1 MRKPEELSSIVT
13 TWNETHPNR
22 KDQPTLYFVIDRL
35 LQNIVDALSFEV
47 FEENPQIL
55 KFRCANFPL
64 IGELELKK
72 KTNNLFLLFDLNP
85 YSLVINGE
93 KRSRE
98 YTITAFKDDYKN
110 RVAEFIF
117 LHYDELKT
125 QLNHLYVSYSKLT
138 IDSLYTKEL
147 DTQFVLHF
155 NYSYNKYECFLN
167 TIHSCFNK
175 IIGTEFFSNPIY
187 GLTSNCRCVPKA
199 LYKYG
204 SVSETSD
211 GISHSNITLR
221 VDVVPVVVKLENR
234 KCFDAVY
241 SFVKE
246 KLKEQYREYSLKDLE
261 NRKANIF
268 GNDIQCVS
276 FPDTLILNEVT
287 FKNIFPDRLFPEWS
301 LMWGMCSIYITE
313 DISDGHILFIRSS
326 DNMQNAI
333 CIDKENNKYYV
344 NETSK
349 VILAFNVSTKSKDEL
364 VTITDRISTG
374 SILYNSKNDSW
385 LSSAKVDVETT
396 VIFLDGSS
404 EVLFKT
410 EDPFYQLVPS
420 VTYLY
425 DHANKL
431 EKSLEEKLKNIKSN
445 PCLIITTM
453 NNPEHGKEI
462 GKYIGVSDT
471 FFDKNDDKNY
481 LTSTIIKD
489 DIKSSFLQHINVMK
503 NKHRDCL
510 LETPNKTLYDI
521 SPDTLFCVYGSIYSD
536 IKKDIQLKRKDMNLE
551 IEDHIR
557 LIMYFGGKDKLNHRN
572 TLLMSVLVNVY
583 YLMRD
588 RVVDEIIIS
597 DSQQKYQMDT
607 RLLES
612 VTESMRKFGAENE
625 FEFSYDIEVL

>member
-1 MRKPEELSSIVT
+1 MKKREELSKVVSE
-13 TWNETHPNR
+13 WNETHPNR
-22 KDQPTLYFVIDRL
+22 KDQPTLYFVMNKL
-35 LQNIVDALSFEV
+35 LQNIVDTLEFDV
-47 FEENPQIL
+47 FEENNKVL
-55 KFRCANFPL
+55 KFKCINFPI

-72 KTNNLFLLFDLNP
+72 KNDNLFLLLDLNP
-85 YSLVINGE
+85 YSLVIDGE
-93 KRSRE
+93 ERSKE
-98 YTITAFKDDYKN
+98 YTITAFKDDYRQ

-125 QLNHLYVSYSKLT
+125 QLNHLYDSYSKLT
-138 IDSLYTKEL
+138 IDSLYAKEI

-155 NYSYNKYECFLN
+155 NYSYNKYEYFLN

-187 GLTSNCRCVPKA
+187 GLTDTFRYVLRV

-211 GISHSNITLR
+211 GVSNSNITVR
-221 VDVVPVVVKLENR
+221 VGAVPVVEKLENR

-246 KLKEQYREYSLKDLE
+246 RLKEQYKEYTLKDLE

-268 GNDIQCVS
+268 GKDIQCYS
-276 FPDTLILNEVT
+276 FPDTLILNETT
-287 FKNIFPDRLFPEWS
+287 FKNIFPDRLLPEWS

-333 CIDKENNKYYV
+333 CIDKENNRYYV

-349 VILAFNVSTKSKDEL
+349 VILAFNISTKSKDEL

-374 SILYNSKNDSW
+374 AILYNSKNDSW
-385 LSSAKVDVETT
+385 LSSAKVVVETT

-445 PCLIITTM
+445 PCLIMTTM
-453 NNPEHGKEI
+453 NNPESGKEI
-462 GKYIGVSDT
+462 GKYIGVSET

-489 DIKSSFLQHINVMK
+489 DIKFSFLQHINVMK

-521 SPDTLFCVYGSIYSD
+521 SPDDLHCAYGTLFNI
-536 IKKDIQLKRKDMNLE
+536 IKKDIQLKRKELNLE

-557 LIMYFGGKDKLNHRN
+557 LVLYFGDKNSLNHMN
-572 TLLMSVLVNVY
+572 TLLISVMVNIY
-583 YLMRD
+583 ILMND
-588 RVVDEIIIS
+588 RVVDEVVITDIKQPLS
-597 DSQQKYQMDT
+597 LNEKLYADVSEKMNRY
-607 RLLES
+607 
-612 VTESMRKFGAENE
+612 GAEDK
-625 FEFSYDIEVL
+625 FDFSYDIEKA

>member
-1 MRKPEELSSIVT
+1 MRKSEELCSIVNN
-13 TWNETHPNR
+13 WNETHPNR
-22 KDQPTLYFVIDRL
+22 KDQPTLYFVIDKL
-35 LQNIVDALSFEV
+35 LQNIVDALNFEV
-47 FEENPQIL
+47 FEDNAQIL
-55 KFRCANFPL
+55 KFRCTNFPL

-85 YSLVINGE
+85 YSLVIDGE
-93 KRSRE
+93 KRSKE
-98 YTITAFKDDYKN
+98 YTITAFKDDYRQ

-125 QLNHLYVSYSKLT
+125 QLSHLHESYSKLT
-138 IDSLYTKEL
+138 IDSLYTKEI

-211 GISHSNITLR
+211 GISHGNITLH
-221 VDVVPVVVKLENR
+221 VDVVPVVGKLENR

-246 KLKEQYREYSLKDLE
+246 RLKEQYREYSLKDLE

-276 FPDTLILNEVT
+276 FPDTLILNEAT

-301 LMWGMCSIYITE
+301 LMWSMCYIYITE

-333 CIDKENNKYYV
+333 CIDKEDNRYYV

-349 VILAFNVSTKSKDEL
+349 VVIAFNISTKSRDEL
-364 VTITDRISTG
+364 VTITDKISTG

-385 LSSAKVDVETT
+385 LSSAKIVVETT
-396 VIFLDGSS
+396 VIFLNGSL
-404 EVLFKT
+404 EIFKT

-431 EKSLEEKLKNIKSN
+431 EKSLDEKLKNIKNN
-445 PCLIITTM
+445 PCLIITSM
-453 NNPEHGKEI
+453 NNPEYGKEI

-471 FFDKNDDKNY
+471 FFDKKNDKAVVEEW
-481 LTSTIIKD
+481 IKD
-489 DIKSSFLQHINVMK
+489 NYEISGKLTISDDFVADCKSQVFVKNKQMITTEDLWIQFLQAKSSV
-503 NKHRDCL
+503 
-510 LETPNKTLYDI
+510 I
-521 SPDTLFCVYGSIYSD
+521 SYISIT
-536 IKKDIQLKRKDMNLE
+536 IT
-551 IEDHIR
+551 
-557 LIMYFGGKDKLNHRN
+557 F
-572 TLLMSVLVNVY
+572 
-583 YLMRD
+583 
-588 RVVDEIIIS
+588 
-597 DSQQKYQMDT
+597 
-607 RLLES
+607 
-612 VTESMRKFGAENE
+612 
-625 FEFSYDIEVL
+625 

>member
-1 MRKPEELSSIVT
+1 MKKREELSKVVSE
-13 TWNETHPNR
+13 WNETHPNR
-22 KDQPTLYFVIDRL
+22 KDQPTLYFVMNKL
-35 LQNIVDALSFEV
+35 LQNIVDTLEFDV
-47 FEENPQIL
+47 FEENNKVL
-55 KFRCANFPL
+55 KFKCINFPV

-72 KTNNLFLLFDLNP
+72 KNDNLFLLFDLNP
-85 YSLVINGE
+85 YSLVIDGE
-93 KRSRE
+93 ERSKE
-98 YTITAFKDDYKN
+98 YTITAFKDDYRK

-125 QLNHLYVSYSKLT
+125 QLNHLYDSYSKLT
-138 IDSLYTKEL
+138 IDSLYTKEI

-167 TIHSCFNK
+167 TIHLYFNK
-175 IIGTEFFSNPIY
+175 IIGTAFFSNSIY
-187 GLTSNCRCVPKA
+187 GLTSNCKCVPKV

-211 GISHSNITLR
+211 GILHSNITLR
-221 VDVVPVVVKLENR
+221 VDVVPVVGKLENR

-261 NRKANIF
+261 NRKAKIF
-268 GNDIQCVS
+268 GNDTQCVS
-276 FPDTLILNEVT
+276 FPDTLILNEAT
-287 FKNIFPDRLFPEWS
+287 FKNIFPERLFPEWS
-301 LMWGMCSIYITE
+301 LMWSMCCVYITD

-326 DNMQNAI
+326 DNMRNAI
-333 CIDKENNKYYV
+333 CIDKENNRYYV

-349 VILAFNVSTKSKDEL
+349 VIIAFNVSTKSKDEL

-374 SILYNSKNDSW
+374 SILYNSKNDYW
-385 LSSAKVDVETT
+385 LSSAKVAVETS

-445 PCLIITTM
+445 PCFIMTTM

-510 LETPNKTLYDI
+510 LETPNKSLYDI
-521 SPDTLFCVYGSIYSD
+521 SPDTLFCAYGSLYND
-536 IKKDIQLKRKDMNLE
+536 IKKEIQLRRKDMNLE
-551 IEDHIR
+551 TEDHIR
-557 LIMYFGGKDKLNHRN
+557 LTMYFGNKENLNHRN
-572 TLLMSVLVNVY
+572 SLLMCTLLNVY
-583 YLMRD
+583 FLMQD
-588 RVVDEIIIS
+588 RVVDELIIS
-597 DSQQKYQMDT
+597 DFKQKYQMNDKI
-607 RLLES
+607 LDS
-612 VTESMRKFGAENE
+612 VTESLNRYGAEDK
-625 FEFSYDIEVL
+625 FDFSYDIEKV

>member
-1 MRKPEELSSIVT
+1 MKKREELSKVVSE
-13 TWNETHPNR
+13 WNETHPNR
-22 KDQPTLYFVIDRL
+22 KDQPTLYFVMNKL
-35 LQNIVDALSFEV
+35 LQNIVDILEFDV
-47 FEENPQIL
+47 FEENNKVL
-55 KFRCANFPL
+55 KFKCINFPV

-72 KTNNLFLLFDLNP
+72 KNDNLFLLFDLNP
-85 YSLVINGE
+85 YSFVIDGE
-93 KRSRE
+93 ERSKE
-98 YTITAFKDDYKN
+98 YTLTAFKDDYRQ

-125 QLNHLYVSYSKLT
+125 QLSHLYDSYSKLT
-138 IDSLYTKEL
+138 IDSLYTKEI

-175 IIGTEFFSNPIY
+175 IIGTEFFSNSIY
-187 GLTSNCRCVPKA
+187 GLTSNCRCVPKV

-211 GISHSNITLR
+211 SIPHSNITLR
-221 VDVVPVVVKLENR
+221 VDVIPVVGKLENR

-268 GNDIQCVS
+268 GKDIQCVS
-276 FPDTLILNEVT
+276 FPDTLILNEAT
-287 FKNIFPDRLFPEWS
+287 FKNIFPERLFPEWS
-301 LMWGMCSIYITE
+301 LMWSMCCVYITE

-326 DNMQNAI
+326 DNMRNAI
-333 CIDKENNKYYV
+333 CIDKENKRYYV

-349 VILAFNVSTKSKDEL
+349 VIIAFNVSAKSRDEL
-364 VTITDRISTG
+364 VTITDRIRTG

-385 LSSAKVDVETT
+385 LSSAKVAVETS

-410 EDPFYQLVPS
+410 GDPFYQLVPS

-445 PCLIITTM
+445 PRFIMTTM

-510 LETPNKTLYDI
+510 LGIPNKSLYDI
-521 SPDTLFCVYGSIYSD
+521 SPDILFCAYGSIYND
-536 IKKDIQLKRKDMNLE
+536 IKKDIQIKRKELNLE

-557 LIMYFGGKDKLNHRN
+557 LTMYFGRQDKLNHRN
-572 TLLMSVLVNVY
+572 TLLMSTLLNVY
-583 YLMRD
+583 FLMED
-588 RVVDEIIIS
+588 RVIDEIIIS
-597 DSQQKYQMDT
+597 DNQQKYKMDT

-612 VTESMRKFGAENE
+612 VTESMRKFGAENN

>member
-1 MRKPEELSSIVT
+1 MKKREELSKAVSE
-13 TWNETHPNR
+13 WNETHPNR
-22 KDQPTLYFVIDRL
+22 KDQPTLYFVMNKL
-35 LQNIVDALSFEV
+35 LQNIVDTLEFDV
-47 FEENPQIL
+47 FEENNKVL
-55 KFRCANFPL
+55 KFKCINFPV
-64 IGELELKK
+64 IGELELNKK
-72 KTNNLFLLFDLNP
+72 NDNLFLLFDLNP
-85 YSLVINGE
+85 YSLVIDGE
-93 KRSRE
+93 ERSKE
-98 YTITAFKDDYKN
+98 YTITAFKDDYRQ

-125 QLNHLYVSYSKLT
+125 QLNHLYDSYSKLT
-138 IDSLYTKEL
+138 IDSLYTKEI

-167 TIHSCFNK
+167 TIHLYFNK
-175 IIGTEFFSNPIY
+175 IIGTAFFSNSIY
-187 GLTSNCRCVPKA
+187 GLTSNCKCVPKV

-211 GISHSNITLR
+211 GISHGNITLR
-221 VDVVPVVVKLENR
+221 VDVVPVVGKLENR

-246 KLKEQYREYSLKDLE
+246 KLKEQYREYSLRDLE
-261 NRKANIF
+261 NRKAKIF

-276 FPDTLILNEVT
+276 FPDTLILNEAT
-287 FKNIFPDRLFPEWS
+287 FKNIFPERLFPEWS
-301 LMWGMCSIYITE
+301 LMWSLCCVYITE

-326 DNMQNAI
+326 DGIRNPI
-333 CIDKENNKYYV
+333 CIDKENNRYYV

-349 VILAFNVSTKSKDEL
+349 VIIAFNVSTKSKDEL

-385 LSSAKVDVETT
+385 LSSAKVAVETS

-445 PCLIITTM
+445 PCFIMTTM

-462 GKYIGVSDT
+462 GKYIGVSNT

-510 LETPNKTLYDI
+510 LETPNKSLYDI
-521 SPDTLFCVYGSIYSD
+521 SPDTLFCTYGSLYND
-536 IKKDIQLKRKDMNLE
+536 IKKEIQLRRKDMNLE

-557 LIMYFGGKDKLNHRN
+557 LTMYFGNKENLNHRN
-572 TLLMSVLVNVY
+572 SLLMCTLLNVY
-583 YLMRD
+583 FLMQD
-588 RVVDEIIIS
+588 RVVDELIIS
-597 DSQQKYQMDT
+597 DFKQKYQMNDKI
-607 RLLES
+607 LDS
-612 VTESMRKFGAENE
+612 VTESLNRYGAEDK
-625 FEFSYDIEVL
+625 FDFSYDIEKV

>member
-1 MRKPEELSSIVT
+1 MKKREELSKVVSE
-13 TWNETHPNR
+13 WNETHPNR
-22 KDQPTLYFVIDRL
+22 KDQPTLYFVMNKL
-35 LQNIVDALSFEV
+35 LQNIVDTLEFDV
-47 FEENPQIL
+47 FEENNKVL
-55 KFRCANFPL
+55 KFKCINFPI

-72 KTNNLFLLFDLNP
+72 KNDNLFLLLDLNP
-85 YSLVINGE
+85 YSLVIDGE
-93 KRSRE
+93 ERSKE
-98 YTITAFKDDYKN
+98 YTITAFKDDYRQ

-117 LHYDELKT
+117 LHYAELKT
-125 QLNHLYVSYSKLT
+125 LLDHLYASYSKLT
-138 IDSLYTKEL
+138 IDSLYAKEI

-167 TIHSCFNK
+167 NIHSCFNK

-187 GLTSNCRCVPKA
+187 GLTDNFRCVLRV

-204 SVSETSD
+204 SISETSD
-211 GISHSNITLR
+211 GVSNSNITVR
-221 VDVVPVVVKLENR
+221 VDAVPVAGKLENR
-234 KCFDAVY
+234 NCFDAVY

-246 KLKEQYREYSLKDLE
+246 RLKEQYKEYTLKDLE
-261 NRKANIF
+261 NGRANIF
-268 GNDIQCVS
+268 GEDIQCYS
-276 FPDTLILNEVT
+276 FPDTLILNETT
-287 FKNIFPDRLFPEWS
+287 FENIFPDRLFPEWS

-313 DISDGHILFIRSS
+313 DISDGHVLFIRSS
-326 DNMQNAI
+326 DNMKNAI
-333 CIDKENNKYYV
+333 CIDKENNRYYV

-374 SILYNSKNDSW
+374 SILYNSKNYSW

-445 PCLIITTM
+445 PCLIMTTM

-471 FFDKNDDKNY
+471 FFDKDDDKNY

-489 DIKSSFLQHINVMK
+489 NIKSSFLQHINVMK

-510 LETPNKTLYDI
+510 LKNPNKTLYDI
-521 SPDTLFCVYGSIYSD
+521 SPDTLFCVYGSIYND
-536 IKKDIQLKRKDMNLE
+536 IKKDIQIKRKELNLE

-557 LIMYFGGKDKLNHRN
+557 LTMYFGKQDKLNHRN
-572 TLLMSVLVNVY
+572 TLLMSTLLNVY
-583 YLMRD
+583 FLMKD

-607 RLLES
+607 KLLES
-612 VTESMRKFGAENE
+612 VTESMRKFGAEDN
-625 FEFSYDIEVL
+625 FEFSYDVEVL

>member
-1 MRKPEELSSIVT
+1 MKKREELSKVVSE
-13 TWNETHPNR
+13 WNETHPNR
-22 KDQPTLYFVIDRL
+22 KDQPTLYFVMNKL
-35 LQNIVDALSFEV
+35 LQNIVDTLEFDV
-47 FEENPQIL
+47 FEENNKVL
-55 KFRCANFPL
+55 KFKCINFPV

-72 KTNNLFLLFDLNP
+72 KNDNLFLLFDLNP
-85 YSLVINGE
+85 YSLVIDGE
-93 KRSRE
+93 ERSKE
-98 YTITAFKDDYKN
+98 YTITAFKDDYRK

-125 QLNHLYVSYSKLT
+125 QLNHLYDSYSKLT
-138 IDSLYTKEL
+138 IDSLYTKEI

-167 TIHSCFNK
+167 TIHLYFNK
-175 IIGTEFFSNPIY
+175 IIGTAFFSNSIY
-187 GLTSNCRCVPKA
+187 GLTSNCKCVPKV

-211 GISHSNITLR
+211 GILHSNITLR
-221 VDVVPVVVKLENR
+221 VDVVPVVGKLENR

-261 NRKANIF
+261 NRKAKIF
-268 GNDIQCVS
+268 GNDTQCVS
-276 FPDTLILNEVT
+276 FPDTLILNEAT
-287 FKNIFPDRLFPEWS
+287 FKNIFPERLFPEWS
-301 LMWGMCSIYITE
+301 LMWSMCCVYITE

-326 DNMQNAI
+326 DNMRNAI
-333 CIDKENNKYYV
+333 CIDKENNRYYV

-349 VILAFNVSTKSKDEL
+349 VIIAFNVSTKSKDEL

-374 SILYNSKNDSW
+374 SILYNSKNDYW
-385 LSSAKVDVETT
+385 LSSAKVAVETS

-445 PCLIITTM
+445 PCFIMTTM

-510 LETPNKTLYDI
+510 LETPNKSLYDI
-521 SPDTLFCVYGSIYSD
+521 SPDTLFCAYGSLYND
-536 IKKDIQLKRKDMNLE
+536 IKKEIQLRRKDMNLE
-551 IEDHIR
+551 TEDHIR
-557 LIMYFGGKDKLNHRN
+557 LTMYFGNKENLNHRN
-572 TLLMSVLVNVY
+572 SLLMCTLLNVY
-583 YLMRD
+583 FLMQD
-588 RVVDEIIIS
+588 RVVDELIIS
-597 DSQQKYQMDT
+597 DFKQKYQMNDKI
-607 RLLES
+607 LDS
-612 VTESMRKFGAENE
+612 VTESLNRYGAEDK
-625 FEFSYDIEVL
+625 FDFSYDIEKV

>member
-13 TWNETHPNR
+13 SWNETHPNR

-85 YSLVINGE
+85 YSIVIDGE

-117 LHYDELKT
+117 LHYEELKT
-125 QLNHLYVSYSKLT
+125 LLDHLYDSYSKLT
-138 IDSLYTKEL
+138 IDSLYAKEI

-167 TIHSCFNK
+167 TIHTCFNK

-187 GLTSNCRCVPKA
+187 GITNNFRCVPRV

-204 SVSETSD
+204 SVSENSD
-211 GISHSNITLR
+211 GVSNSNITVR
-221 VDVVPVVVKLENR
+221 VDVVPVAGKLENR

-246 KLKEQYREYSLKDLE
+246 RLKEQYKEYSLKDLE
-261 NRKANIF
+261 NRKASIF
-268 GNDIQCVS
+268 GKDIQCFS
-276 FPDTLILNEVT
+276 FPDTLILNETT

-301 LMWGMCSIYITE
+301 LMWSMCYIYITE
-313 DISDGHILFIRSS
+313 EISDGHILFISSS
-326 DNMQNAI
+326 DDMRNPI
-333 CIDKENNKYYV
+333 SIDKENNRYYV

-349 VILAFNVSTKSKDEL
+349 VILAFSVSTKSKDEL
-364 VTITDRISTG
+364 VTITDKISTG
-374 SILYNSKNDSW
+374 SILYNSRNDSW
-385 LSSAKVDVETT
+385 LSSAKVAVETT

-410 EDPFYQLVPS
+410 EDPFYQLVPF

-445 PCLIITTM
+445 PCLIMTTM
-453 NNPEHGKEI
+453 NNPELGKEI

-521 SPDTLFCVYGSIYSD
+521 SPDTLFCAYGSIYSD

-557 LIMYFGGKDKLNHRN
+557 LIMYFGEKDKLNHRN

-612 VTESMRKFGAENE
+612 VTESMRKFGSENE
-625 FEFSYDIEVL
+625 FEFSYNVEVL